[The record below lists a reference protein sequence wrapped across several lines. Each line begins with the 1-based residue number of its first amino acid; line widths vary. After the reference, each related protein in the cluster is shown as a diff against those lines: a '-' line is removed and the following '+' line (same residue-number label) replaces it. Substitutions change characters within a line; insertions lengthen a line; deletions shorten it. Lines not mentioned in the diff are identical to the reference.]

1 MVWTSSCPSFWH
13 GEMDGSSRPHSS
25 SWQDFN
31 MRRKSG
37 INQIFCPWAMITPN
51 RKLLYTCNYLEA
63 TNITAS
69 AMIAPLRP
77 RRHHMQRLPKMRNL
91 RFMTFTAMPGPS
103 NEANEGGRVKR
114 WVSLLRFLVHSWCRL
129 SMLYLLSKSSFCRR
143 FMFHVCF
150 DSSTG

>member
-13 GEMDGSSRPHSS
+13 GEMDGSSRRAHSS

-37 INQIFCPWAMITPN
+37 INQIFCPQWAMITPN
-51 RKLLYTCNYLEA
+51 RKLLYTCDYLEA

-69 AMIAPLRP
+69 AWSPHCVCGDTTCRDC
-77 RRHHMQRLPKMRNL
+77 QRCAISGSWHSQLCLVPPMKQ
-91 RFMTFTAMPGPS
+91 
-103 NEANEGGRVKR
+103 GGRVKR
-114 WVSLLRFLVHSWCRL
+114 WVSLLRFLIHSWCRL
-129 SMLYLLSKSSFCRR
+129 SMLYLLSKSSFSRR
-143 FMFHVCF
+143 FMCHVCF